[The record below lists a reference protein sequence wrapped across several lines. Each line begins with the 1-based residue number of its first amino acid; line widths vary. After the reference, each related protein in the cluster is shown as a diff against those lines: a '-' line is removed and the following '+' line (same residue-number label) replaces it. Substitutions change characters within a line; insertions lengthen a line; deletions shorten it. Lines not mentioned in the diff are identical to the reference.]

1 MKCFEKSLTQK
12 RFIIK
17 LVFLYNKNLEQF
29 FTFYIFR
36 HLNFGAKLSKAVRPV
51 EILIQSVILIPIR
64 KKSTSSEQN
73 FIKKNVWKRKRWKIE
88 GKILLN
94 YLLMPLSID
103 FNLSL
108 LFSGQF

>member
-36 HLNFGAKLSKAVRPV
+36 HLNFGAKLSKAVRPI
-51 EILIQSVILIPIR
+51 EIQSVIR

-103 FNLSL
+103 SNLSF